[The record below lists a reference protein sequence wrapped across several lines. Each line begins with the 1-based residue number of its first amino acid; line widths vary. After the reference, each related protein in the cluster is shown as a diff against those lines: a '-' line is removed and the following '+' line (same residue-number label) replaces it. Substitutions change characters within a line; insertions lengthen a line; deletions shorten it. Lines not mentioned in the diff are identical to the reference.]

1 MRSFLLRLNKYMIKA
16 IIFDMD
22 GVIVDSEQIWDDS
35 EKLVFSRYGID
46 VTEYDQRTTRNMNM
60 RQVSDYWSQ
69 KATTPFSLED
79 AEQKVIEQ
87 VCQQIRFRPQAMLGA
102 LNLLQQID
110 TLNIPIGLATNA
122 PKPVCNT
129 VLQCLEIESYF
140 KSIQTADDVE
150 NTKPHP
156 EIYLKSAENLQV
168 EPQHCLVF
176 EDSPTGVTAAHA
188 AGMQVIYV
196 NPIRVADYSIN
207 NMTRT
212 TFQSLMQFN
221 IDELESLSLCS

>member
-1 MRSFLLRLNKYMIKA
+1 MIKA

-35 EKLVFSRYGID
+35 EKLVFSRYGIE
-46 VTEYDQRTTRNMNM
+46 VTEHDQRTTRNMNM
-60 RQVSDYWSQ
+60 RQVSEYWSQ
-69 KATTPFSLED
+69 KATMPFSLED

-140 KSIQTADDVE
+140 KSIQTADDVTY
-150 NTKPHP
+150 TKPHP
-156 EIYLKSAENLQV
+156 EIYLKSADNLQV
-168 EPQHCLVF
+168 QPQHCLVF
-176 EDSPTGVTAAHA
+176 EDSPTGVKAAHD

-196 NPIRVADYSIN
+196 NPKHTADATLLKIIRSALV
-207 NMTRT
+207 
-212 TFQSLMQFN
+212 SLEHFSWS
-221 IDELESLSLCS
+221 DLGSVYL

>member
-1 MRSFLLRLNKYMIKA
+1 MIKA
-16 IIFDMD
+16 VIFDMD
-22 GVIVDSEQIWDDS
+22 GVLIDSEQIWDDA
-35 EKLVFSRYGID
+35 EKAVFSSYGIK
-46 VTEYDQRTTRNMNM
+46 VSEVDQLLTRNMNM
-60 RQVSDYWSQ
+60 REVSEYWSN
-69 KATTPFSLED
+69 KAHQPFSMEVS
-79 AEQKVIEQ
+79 QQSVIEH
-87 VCQQIRFRPQAMLGA
+87 VCQKIQQTPIAMQGA
-102 LNLLQQID
+102 LALLSHLQ
-110 TLNIPIGLATNA
+110 LRKLPIGLATNA
-122 PKPVCNT
+122 PRPVCRT
-129 VLQCLEIESYF
+129 VLGCLDIEHYF
-140 KSIQTADDVE
+140 TSIQTADDVE

-196 NPIRVADYSIN
+196 NPIRAADYSIN